1 MTHRNKN
8 VNKWQIVECILYK
21 RERQE
26 GSTGN
31 NTQGISVVQWGLCTT
46 CSGLIAIIF
55 YFRD

>member
-26 GSTGN
+26 GIIGN
-31 NTQGISVVQWGLCTT
+31 NTQGISVVQLVLYAA
-46 CSGLIAIIF
+46 CSGLIANIF